1 MNESFVFDGYGSI
14 SERREEFL
22 GWLLSELNQ
31 LAVLKTA
38 VDVGCGVGVFA
49 DFLRGRGL
57 TVVGL
62 DARADH
68 IAEARKRYHE
78 VQFHVQNVEDPV
90 DQDLGPADLVLC
102 FGLLYHLENPFRAI
116 RNLHVL
122 TRKVAVIES
131 MVIPGGRPG
140 AILLDEG
147 HREDQSLEYVAFVPS
162 ESCLV
167 KMLYR
172 AGYAAVYKPTRMPEH
187 QDFATSVRSKKKRT
201 ILVAA
206 QCELALPALQRLPEV
221 FLMDVWKRAW
231 VHRADRVLH
240 LIKNPFT
247 RNSQ

>member
-1 MNESFVFDGYGSI
+1 LY
-14 SERREEFL
+14 
-22 GWLLSELNQ
+22 
-31 LAVLKTA
+31 
-38 VDVGCGVGVFA
+38 VGCGVGVFS

-62 DARADH
+62 DARADN

-90 DQDLGPADLVLC
+90 EQDIGPSDFVLC

-131 MVIPGGRPG
+131 MVIPGRRPS
-140 AILLDEG
+140 AMLLDEG
-147 HREDQSLEYVAFVPS
+147 LSEDQSLAYIAFVPS

-187 QDFATSVRSKKKRT
+187 QDFSSSVWSRKKRT

-206 QCELALPALQRLPEV
+206 QCELESPALQRVPEV
-221 FLMDVWKRAW
+221 LLMDVWKRAW
-231 VHRADRVLH
+231 VRCADRVLH
-240 LIKNPFT
+240 FIKKPIHEKLST
-247 RNSQ
+247 IRSLAIRW